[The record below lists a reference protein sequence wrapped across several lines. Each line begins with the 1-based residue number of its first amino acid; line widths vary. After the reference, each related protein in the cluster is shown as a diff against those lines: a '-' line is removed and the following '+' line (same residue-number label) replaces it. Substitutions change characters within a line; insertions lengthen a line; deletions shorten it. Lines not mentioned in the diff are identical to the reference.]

1 MATEA
6 VVTFVF
12 GTSGLESY
20 FEVLSLGDLGNE
32 VAAIDITTMSDE
44 EMQYM
49 FSSLVEGGS
58 MTLEVQHDRTDAPS
72 VGGNME
78 AITVKLNGVQFA
90 TFSGGLQSY
99 KVSGSVGEKMTAT
112 AVFKVNGAVSL
123 S

>member
-1 MATEA
+1 MATES

-20 FEVLSLGDLGNE
+20 FEVLSIGDLGNE
-32 VAAIDITTMSDE
+32 VAAIDITTMADT

-49 FSSLVEGGS
+49 FSSLKEGGS
-58 MTLEVQHDRTDAPS
+58 MTLEVQHDRTDTPT
-72 VGGNME
+72 VGGAME
-78 AITVKLNGVQFA
+78 TITVKVNGTQFA

-99 KVSGSVGEKMTAT
+99 KITGSVGEKLTAS
-112 AVFKVNGAVSL
+112 AVFKVNGAVTL